1 MDLCLFILMNKRHQ
15 ISYRIYYVL
24 VRGQL
29 CVQKVVI
36 VLNKT
41 SHVRYPVPVKEMSLA
56 TTPIHTHTFTDDSDE
71 EVDTYNFCY

>member
-1 MDLCLFILMNKRHQ
+1 MNKRHQ

-41 SHVRYPVPVKEMSLA
+41 SHVRYPVPVKEISLA